1 MVGTIYQHAE
11 GKSTMATTV
20 DNQQKYE
27 NYRVQMGRLKSAL
40 RGHFYLEAIFIE
52 YAIME
57 DRLEA
62 ILRHADKWRPKEGSF
77 VNIDAKVKK
86 VAKLAEEKKNPAH
99 RYFSSEL
106 TDGLLAWKEKRNRL
120 IHALLK
126 QSLHSEDLLQVA
138 EEGETLVKQLCS
150 KATSHR
156 RAINKN

>member
-1 MVGTIYQHAE
+1 MD
-11 GKSTMATTV
+11 STV

-27 NYRVQMGRLKSAL
+27 NYRTQIGRLKGAL

-62 ILRHADKWRPKEGSF
+62 ILRHADKWHPKEGAF
-77 VNIDAKVKK
+77 VSIDAKVKK
-86 VAKLAEEKKNPAH
+86 VAKIAEEKKNPAH
-99 RYFSSEL
+99 RYFPSDL
-106 TDGLLAWKEKRNRL
+106 TDGILAWKDKRNRL

-126 QSLHSEDLLQVA
+126 QSLHSEYLLQVA

-150 KATSHR
+150 KSTTHR
-156 RAINKN
+156 RALEREAAKKTN

>member
-1 MVGTIYQHAE
+1 
-11 GKSTMATTV
+11 MASTV

-27 NYRVQMGRLKSAL
+27 NYRVQISRLKSAL
-40 RGHFYLEAIFIE
+40 RNHFYLEAIFIE

-62 ILRHADKWRPKEGSF
+62 ILRHADKWHPKEGSF
-77 VNIDAKVKK
+77 VSIDAKAKK

-99 RYFSSEL
+99 RFFSSEL
-106 TDGLLAWKEKRNRL
+106 TNGILAWKEKRNQL

-126 QSLHSEDLLQVA
+126 QSLHSEDLFEVA
-138 EEGETLVKQLCS
+138 EEGERLTKQLCS

-156 RAINKN
+156 RALEKQAQANEKTSK